1 MRFALSVA
9 KGIDAVTTAFG
20 KVSWWLTVVMVLIGA
35 TNVITR
41 YVGRAIGVSLGGT
54 EYIVLQTY
62 AYNVIF
68 LLGASYV
75 FRRDGHVRVDI
86 VYGSLSKRTRAW
98 IDLFGIAVFLI
109 PFTILGLWL
118 SDGYVARSWRQ
129 LEVNM
134 NAGGIPIYPIKT
146 VILIAFGLLLLQG
159 ISEAIKNVAFLRGH
173 PQSRSMHADPP
184 AGAAGGPPAAEAGAG
199 AGPDV
204 APASAS
210 GSAPGSASGSGDD
223 GPPTSGEG
231 RT

>member
-1 MRFALSVA
+1 MRFALSFA

-20 KVSWWLTVVMVLIGA
+20 KVSWWLAVVMVLIGA
-35 TNVITR
+35 ANVVTR
-41 YVGRAIGVSLGGT
+41 YVGRAVGVSLGGT

-68 LLGASYV
+68 LLGAGYV

-86 VYGSLSKRTRAW
+86 VYGSLTKRLRAW
-98 IDLFGIAVFLI
+98 IDLVGIAVFLI

-146 VILIAFGLLLLQG
+146 VIVIAFALLLLQG

-173 PQSRSMHADPP
+173 PASRSMHADPP
-184 AGAAGGPPAAEAGAG
+184 PTPPTDAEEASGRAGARGGGTP
-199 AGPDV
+199 
-204 APASAS
+204 
-210 GSAPGSASGSGDD
+210 
-223 GPPTSGEG
+223 
-231 RT
+231 

>member
-20 KVSWWLTVVMVLIGA
+20 KVSWWLAVVMVLIGA
-35 TNVITR
+35 MNVVTR

-68 LLGASYV
+68 LLGAGYV

-86 VYGSLSKRTRAW
+86 VYGSLSKRARAW
-98 IDLFGIAVFLI
+98 IDLAGIAGFLI
-109 PFTILGLWL
+109 PFTVLGLWL

-146 VILIAFGLLLLQG
+146 VIVIAFALLLLQG

-173 PQSRSMHADPP
+173 PTSRSMHADPRP
-184 AGAAGGPPAAEAGAG
+184 TPPTDAEG
-199 AGPDV
+199 
-204 APASAS
+204 
-210 GSAPGSASGSGDD
+210 APG
-223 GPPTSGEG
+223 GEG
-231 RT
+231 APGREGTPDGGTP

>member
-86 VYGSLSKRTRAW
+86 VYGSLSKRMRAW
-98 IDLFGIAVFLI
+98 IDLVGIAVFLI

-184 AGAAGGPPAAEAGAG
+184 AGAPADPSAPEAGPGMGDAPPA
-199 AGPDV
+199 
-204 APASAS
+204 
-210 GSAPGSASGSGDD
+210 
-223 GPPTSGEG
+223 SGEG